1 MPRRLIDRLDSAQII
16 KRFIQTIGGLRSCAD
31 AVSEMLDFETVM
43 INGVDALVNDLS
55 LQVQHHL
62 GIDNRRG
69 KGKRDG
75 DASLIAN
82 HLGYLA
88 RRQFKTRI
96 DQAESASAEIK
107 HGAGGK
113 FDITFAGGENARGN
127 SDGRVSIYR
136 ATEIDGI
143 AAHIHQRTPGQR
155 CLQANIMRMRGNR
168 YIE

>member
-1 MPRRLIDRLDSAQII
+1 MPRRLIHRLDSAQII
-16 KRFIQTIGGLRSCAD
+16 KRFIQAIGGLRPCAD

-43 INGVDALVNDLS
+43 INGVDALVDDLS

-75 DASLIAN
+75 DASLVAN

-96 DQAESASAEIK
+96 DQAEAASAEIK

-113 FDITFAGGENARGN
+113 FEMTFAGGENARGN
-127 SDGRVSIYR
+127 GDGGVTRH
-136 ATEIDGI
+136 G
-143 AAHIHQRTPGQR
+143 AAEMEG
-155 CLQANIMRMRGNR
+155 
-168 YIE
+168 